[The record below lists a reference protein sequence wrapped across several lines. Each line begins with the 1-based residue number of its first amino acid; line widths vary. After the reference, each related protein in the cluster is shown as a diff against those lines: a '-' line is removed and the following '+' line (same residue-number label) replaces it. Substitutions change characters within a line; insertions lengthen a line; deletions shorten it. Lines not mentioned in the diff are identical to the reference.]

1 MKVIKKI
8 YDFITYLINWLYI
21 YSSSWGNTFI
31 LPIGIVFIITIV
43 PIVNFFHS
51 LYLIFSTSNSA
62 QSLSIISDLFGIFSI
77 ILSYVLVIQKGYTFH
92 TKYTTFIEEIKT
104 EIQTIMPLLDKLG
117 LDLESNNILSAVSD
131 KMAHIYFDLFEKY
144 SDINA
149 FGFQF
154 YKDLSLFTSKTFKL
168 DGTKSKFLDFIIF
181 SNKFEYYSRFIR
193 DEKNNSLYVQEG
205 SDYFKVLVLLY
216 DYYSRHEENEIYNI
230 PTIDISQIRVSNNN
244 IAELYNDLFL
254 PEKSSFYRSLTSNI
268 DEKLANNILKYAI
281 KESYTVLSYDNKSK
295 KIIGPVLILKNEES
309 FETFWDKIDRDAK
322 DILKNR
328 KNPPS
333 EEEIEKYTIKKE
345 KLLKDFSKNPFSYAL
360 KKDPYIFPALDK
372 NAWSPV
378 FIFDSDRLP
387 IGYRN
392 EPIKYIE
399 KVIKKEA
406 DNYQKR
412 MFKTIRK
419 IFPEMNFGRELIFD
433 YEIIPFNPENI
444 SIHTRPD
451 KTPSSFQNL
460 LVTNI
465 ILNKDKNKFITA
477 KIVQIQSILK
487 YISPFSLI
495 IDSVETLLLE
505 KFKSIEPDFLKE
517 IGKKK
522 NGKLSW
528 EGIGNIIGSNKSK
541 LANVLYDVAKKELN
555 LNYFSKI
562 KCKEIINEI
571 INNANIINQ
580 EITQKNANWVKHVT
594 NKNMEG
600 SLWRIT

>member
-268 DEKLANNILKYAI
+268 Y
-281 KESYTVLSYDNKSK
+281 
-295 KIIGPVLILKNEES
+295 
-309 FETFWDKIDRDAK
+309 
-322 DILKNR
+322 
-328 KNPPS
+328 
-333 EEEIEKYTIKKE
+333 
-345 KLLKDFSKNPFSYAL
+345 
-360 KKDPYIFPALDK
+360 
-372 NAWSPV
+372 
-378 FIFDSDRLP
+378 
-387 IGYRN
+387 
-392 EPIKYIE
+392 
-399 KVIKKEA
+399 
-406 DNYQKR
+406 
-412 MFKTIRK
+412 
-419 IFPEMNFGRELIFD
+419 
-433 YEIIPFNPENI
+433 
-444 SIHTRPD
+444 
-451 KTPSSFQNL
+451 
-460 LVTNI
+460 
-465 ILNKDKNKFITA
+465 
-477 KIVQIQSILK
+477 
-487 YISPFSLI
+487 
-495 IDSVETLLLE
+495 
-505 KFKSIEPDFLKE
+505 
-517 IGKKK
+517 
-522 NGKLSW
+522 
-528 EGIGNIIGSNKSK
+528 
-541 LANVLYDVAKKELN
+541 
-555 LNYFSKI
+555 
-562 KCKEIINEI
+562 
-571 INNANIINQ
+571 
-580 EITQKNANWVKHVT
+580 
-594 NKNMEG
+594 
-600 SLWRIT
+600 

>member
-1 MKVIKKI
+1 
-8 YDFITYLINWLYI
+8 
-21 YSSSWGNTFI
+21 
-31 LPIGIVFIITIV
+31 
-43 PIVNFFHS
+43 
-51 LYLIFSTSNSA
+51 
-62 QSLSIISDLFGIFSI
+62 
-77 ILSYVLVIQKGYTFH
+77 
-92 TKYTTFIEEIKT
+92 
-104 EIQTIMPLLDKLG
+104 
-117 LDLESNNILSAVSD
+117 
-131 KMAHIYFDLFEKY
+131 
-144 SDINA
+144 
-149 FGFQF
+149 
-154 YKDLSLFTSKTFKL
+154 L

-205 SDYFKVLVLLY
+205 SYYFKVLVLLY

-412 MFKTIRK
+412 MFKTISK

-522 NGKLSW
+522 
-528 EGIGNIIGSNKSK
+528 
-541 LANVLYDVAKKELN
+541 KKEE
-555 LNYFSKI
+555 KGI
-562 KCKEIINEI
+562 KKKTMRKLWKQQ
-571 INNANIINQ
+571 Q
-580 EITQKNANWVKHVT
+580 E
-594 NKNMEG
+594 
-600 SLWRIT
+600 R

>member
-117 LDLESNNILSAVSD
+117 LDLESNNILSAISD

-144 SDINA
+144 SDISA

-378 FIFDSDRLP
+378 FIIDSDRLP

-580 EITQKNANWVKHVT
+580 EITQKNAN
-594 NKNMEG
+594 
-600 SLWRIT
+600 

>member
-580 EITQKNANWVKHVT
+580 EITQKNAN
-594 NKNMEG
+594 
-600 SLWRIT
+600 

>member
-51 LYLIFSTSNSA
+51 LFLIFSKSNSA
-62 QSLSIISDLFGIFSI
+62 QSLSIISDLVGIFSI

-154 YKDLSLFTSKTFKL
+154 YKDLSLFTSKAFKL

-181 SNKFEYYSRFIR
+181 SNKFEYYSRFIG

-216 DYYSRHEENEIYNI
+216 DYYSRHDENEIYNI

-309 FETFWDKIDRDAK
+309 FETFWDKIDRNAK

-378 FIFDSDRLP
+378 FIIDSDRLP

-392 EPIKYIE
+392 DPIKYIE

-412 MFKTIRK
+412 MFKNIRK
-419 IFPEMNFGRELIFD
+419 IFQEMKFGRELIFD

-522 NGKLSW
+522 NGKVSW

-580 EITQKNANWVKHVT
+580 EITQKNAN
-594 NKNMEG
+594 
-600 SLWRIT
+600 

>member
-21 YSSSWGNTFI
+21 HSSSWGNTFI

-580 EITQKNANWVKHVT
+580 EITQKNAN
-594 NKNMEG
+594 
-600 SLWRIT
+600 

>member
-1 MKVIKKI
+1 
-8 YDFITYLINWLYI
+8 
-21 YSSSWGNTFI
+21 
-31 LPIGIVFIITIV
+31 
-43 PIVNFFHS
+43 
-51 LYLIFSTSNSA
+51 
-62 QSLSIISDLFGIFSI
+62 
-77 ILSYVLVIQKGYTFH
+77 
-92 TKYTTFIEEIKT
+92 
-104 EIQTIMPLLDKLG
+104 
-117 LDLESNNILSAVSD
+117 
-131 KMAHIYFDLFEKY
+131 
-144 SDINA
+144 
-149 FGFQF
+149 
-154 YKDLSLFTSKTFKL
+154 
-168 DGTKSKFLDFIIF
+168 
-181 SNKFEYYSRFIR
+181 
-193 DEKNNSLYVQEG
+193 
-205 SDYFKVLVLLY
+205 
-216 DYYSRHEENEIYNI
+216 
-230 PTIDISQIRVSNNN
+230 
-244 IAELYNDLFL
+244 
-254 PEKSSFYRSLTSNI
+254 
-268 DEKLANNILKYAI
+268 
-281 KESYTVLSYDNKSK
+281 
-295 KIIGPVLILKNEES
+295 
-309 FETFWDKIDRDAK
+309 
-322 DILKNR
+322 
-328 KNPPS
+328 
-333 EEEIEKYTIKKE
+333 
-345 KLLKDFSKNPFSYAL
+345 
-360 KKDPYIFPALDK
+360 
-372 NAWSPV
+372 
-378 FIFDSDRLP
+378 
-387 IGYRN
+387 
-392 EPIKYIE
+392 
-399 KVIKKEA
+399 
-406 DNYQKR
+406 

-580 EITQKNANWVKHVT
+580 EITQKNAN
-594 NKNMEG
+594 
-600 SLWRIT
+600 